1 MARKPFTPR
10 YTEDEML
17 EALAKHGK
25 SLPDYYRS
33 IKEDWDYW
41 LKYKWENHREQYAL
55 PRTEAAAI
63 VNLHELSNGDPFLSF
78 KLIDYN
84 SQALW
89 SGMFRPRDLF
99 QWSSWQRELEVPK
112 VEILPYHQRLA
123 QSGWPQ
129 KALSDASWCRDYAV
143 ENPFIVRGS
152 LSNYETYL
160 SETVAFFGPLKA
172 GNYLKEQD
180 WNCWRNQVAPFDF
193 GINPRDFASLAMK
206 RLDLHIKFHQAN
218 EISIKSFFMRHK
230 PELV

>member
-1 MARKPFTPR
+1 MARKPFTPK
-10 YTEDEML
+10 YTEEEML

-33 IKEDWDYW
+33 IKEDWNYW

-99 QWSSWQRELEVPK
+99 QWSAWQRELEVPK
-112 VEILPYHQRLA
+112 VTPSYKHIECVNHGFPA
-123 QSGWPQ
+123 A
-129 KALSDASWCRDYAV
+129 ALTSPKWCGDWSAEARYDTQ
-143 ENPFIVRGS
+143 ES
-152 LSNYETYL
+152 YETYL

-180 WNCWRNQVAPFDF
+180 WQCWRNQVAPFDF
-193 GINPRDFASLAMK
+193 GINPKDFASLAMK
-206 RLDLHIKFHQAN
+206 RIEFHIKFHQAH
-218 EISIKSFFMRHK
+218 EVSLKGFILRHK
-230 PELV
+230 PE